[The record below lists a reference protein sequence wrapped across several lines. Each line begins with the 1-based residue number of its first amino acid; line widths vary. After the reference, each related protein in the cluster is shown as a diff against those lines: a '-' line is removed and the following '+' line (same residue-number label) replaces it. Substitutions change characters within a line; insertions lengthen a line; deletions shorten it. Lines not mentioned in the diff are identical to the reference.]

1 VGQAD
6 GEDFQMTTCL
16 EEDKVIYATHQFK
29 GAAKDWWKGAKRRME
44 ANDIYLTWNNFKSVD
59 GKVPR
64 KDI

>member
-1 VGQAD
+1 
-6 GEDFQMTTCL
+6 
-16 EEDKVIYATHQFK
+16 
-29 GAAKDWWKGAKRRME
+29 ME